1 MSQVPLDEYWSRI
14 CCIDAIKNSL
24 KLKEKNPD
32 TEVYVLY
39 RNIRTYGF
47 AETFYEKAREK
58 GIIFIRY
65 DVDEKPRVKAGK
77 KDQSNG

>member
-1 MSQVPLDEYWSRI
+1 LSQVPLDEYWSRI

-47 AETFYEKAREK
+47 AETFYEKARE
-58 GIIFIRY
+58 Y